1 MKGKKSKNNKSID
14 KKKKNNNN
22 NKRRIKK
29 KLLFKKVLYSKFDY
43 LIKKLR
49 TYQTPN
55 EYTRQDQD
63 QKIAKYMK
71 IKPVEYIA

>member
-1 MKGKKSKNNKSID
+1 MKGKKIKNNKTKD
-14 KKKKNNNN
+14 KEKKSNS
-22 NKRRIKK
+22 KRRIKK
-29 KLLFKKVLYSKFDY
+29 KLLFKKVLHPKIDD
-43 LIKKLR
+43 LINKIR

-63 QKIAKYMK
+63 QKITKYMK